1 MFGNT
6 YFISWDT
13 AIKIVTERLIVT
25 FLYFQDD
32 VNAAQL
38 NHQRA
43 PICSAIL
50 ERGKLPRLR
59 ILFTMGLS
67 NYLIEN
73 GTRGFEG
80 IYVYLDDLEPD
91 SGNITDGVT
100 LSSESCDQDLVVLFD
115 EVEAAVVGDEGG
127 DLLAVLDQLNTDA
140 LSDGRVGLLSF
151 DADLRRDE
159 EIIKLLEN

>member
-1 MFGNT
+1 M
-6 YFISWDT
+6 
-13 AIKIVTERLIVT
+13 TERLIVT

-100 LSSESCDQDLVVLFD
+100 LSTKACDKDFVVFFD
-115 EVEAAVVGDEGG
+115 KVEATVVGDESG
-127 DLLAVLDQLNTDA
+127 DLLSVLDELDTNT
-140 LSDGRVGLLSF
+140 LTDGGVGLLGL
-151 DADLRRDE
+151 DTDLRE
-159 EIIKLLEN
+159 